1 MLVVYSIRWTKCSHL
16 RQNHHLRTFSTK
28 NSKVYHHNGL
38 ICVDTFAHGGG
49 CLKAIQV
56 SQMRIYQAYV
66 NGNVQHFDLTKL

>member
-1 MLVVYSIRWTKCSHL
+1 
-16 RQNHHLRTFSTK
+16 LRTFSTK